1 MGFHSNMKSTHLLTT
16 AMFLTL
22 SALNLRA
29 EVFKLADGTSL
40 DGTLAVPGEV
50 TIKTSAG
57 ERKVAFALL
66 PPEVQRRYL
75 PSAEAPVA
83 PEAAAAGPVTDAEME
98 ALANEVSLEA
108 WTQASSIGSFRDKP
122 EKRGAGGLVVMKAFN
137 AIEENWVTIY
147 SPKDAVGVV
156 GNWQEQVAR
165 ARELEARSPQF
176 MQRRWLELFIKAGDA
191 VARRDSN
198 DFAAALRELKRSRVA
213 AENSR
218 NFFTAK

>member
-1 MGFHSNMKSTHLLTT
+1 MKSTHLLTT
-16 AMFLTL
+16 ATFLSL
-22 SALNLRA
+22 SALSLRA

-40 DGTLAVPGEV
+40 AGTLGVPSEV
-50 TIKTSAG
+50 TIKTNAG
-57 ERKVAFALL
+57 ERKVAFTLL

-75 PSAEAPVA
+75 PQAETAVA
-83 PEAAAAGPVTDAEME
+83 PEPAAAGPVTDAEME
-98 ALANEVSLEA
+98 ALANEVGLDA
-108 WTQASSIGSFRDKP
+108 WTQAAAIGSFRDKP
-122 EKRGAGGLVVMKAFN
+122 EKRGAGGLVVTKAFN

-147 SPKDAVGVV
+147 SPKDAVGVA

-191 VARRDSN
+191 VTRRDSN
-198 DFAAALRELKRSRVA
+198 EFAAALRELKRSRVA